1 MGGKQMIKMIKTF
14 IAVAAL
20 SGTVG
25 ANVHAEEVKVNKG
38 DTLWNI
44 SQVHNV
50 SLDNIKSLNHLS
62 TNLIHPEDI
71 LTVLPEKRYLV
82 KSGDTIWDIAKEN
95 NVLIDQLMEWNNLT
109 TDLIKPGLNLVIY
122 DHQGTKT
129 GTEKQVKAAVNK
141 PVGNHSVVKSQ
152 ASVKENTQPAKQ
164 LNNVNKAKVV
174 NNSEAKK
181 DKKKV
186 ITVKATAYTAS
197 CKGCSGVTRTGV
209 NLKTNPNA
217 KVISVDPAVIP
228 LGSKVFVEGY
238 GYATAADTGGSIN
251 GNRIDVFIPSKQ
263 KAINWGTKQLKVT
276 ILN

>member
-1 MGGKQMIKMIKTF
+1 MGGKQMIKMLKTF

-25 ANVHAEEVKVNKG
+25 ANVHAEEVTVNKG

-50 SLDNIKSLNHLS
+50 SVDNIKSLNHLS

-71 LTVLPEKRYLV
+71 LTVLPEKRYSV
-82 KSGDTIWDIAKEN
+82 KSGDTLWDIAQEN
-95 NVLIDQLMEWNNLT
+95 NILIDQLMEWNNLT
-109 TDLIKPGLNLVIY
+109 TDLIKPGLQLVIY
-122 DHQGTKT
+122 DNHGIKT
-129 GTEKQVKAAVNK
+129 GIQKQVNAAVNT
-141 PVGNHSVVKSQ
+141 PVGIHSVVKSQ
-152 ASVKENTQPAKQ
+152 VSVKENKQPGSQVISVKNAKVTTSPAKK
-164 LNNVNKAKVV
+164 VN
-174 NNSEAKK
+174 
-181 DKKKV
+181 KKV
-186 ITVKATAYTAS
+186 IHVKATAYTAS

-209 NLKTNPNA
+209 NLKSNPNA
-217 KVISVDPAVIP
+217 KVISVDPEVIP

-251 GNRIDVFIPSKQ
+251 GNRIDVFIPSKE
-263 KAINWGTKQLKVT
+263 KAINWGTKQVKVT